1 LVQANAAQPEVVAHA
16 VAMHAG
22 ETGVAT
28 QVAHWVVMLLVGL
41 IYEGELIFSLE
52 FHVVVD

>member
-1 LVQANAAQPEVVAHA
+1 MQANAAQPEVVAHA